1 MKTLLTFLA
10 VFFLFMQTQGQVQLW
25 EKGKL
30 KTEGNFKWVGT
41 KWIALYAA
49 LGSNKSESFQ
59 LKNVDSIVVLDSVNG
74 SRMYAQNFKEFIFRP
89 IHSGQHLIAKTTP
102 AVMDTNLNFS
112 ENYLRQLDRAGALI
126 SEGGENISTGAILSF
141 AGTAVVLL
149 GALSGD
155 ASVATLG
162 LIGGGIMSVAGVV
175 TTLLGGI
182 KLQEGGKLLQPKKSN

>member
-1 MKTLLTFLA
+1 MKNLLTFLA
-10 VFFLFMQTQGQVQLW
+10 VFFLFTQTQGQVQLW

-59 LKNVDSIVVLDSVNG
+59 LKNVDSIVVLDSVNA
-74 SRMYAQNFKEFIFRP
+74 SRMYDQNFKEFTFRP
-89 IHSGQHLIAKTTP
+89 IHSGQHLIAKTSV

-112 ENYLRQLDRAGALI
+112 ENYLRQLDRAGTLI
-126 SEGGENISTGAILSF
+126 SEGGENISTGAIISL

-149 GALSGD
+149 GTLSGD
-155 ASVATLG
+155 ASVATIG